1 VPPDDLFAST
11 SFDDPQPQQVAP
23 RSSAPW
29 PFAIALLTAIAVLF
43 VLFLSVGRWLVVEDP
58 LEKADAIVVLSGRI
72 PMRALEAARLY
83 QSGWAPQVWLTHPN
97 EPTASLATLDIDNPG
112 EDVFSSLVLKHGGVS
127 PNDIHTLTP
136 PISNTVDEVHAIASE
151 AEKQNA
157 ASVIIVTT
165 KAHTRRVHAL
175 WKKYANSRARIIVRT
190 PADDPFD
197 PVHWWRSTTDV
208 LDVVR
213 EVLGI
218 FNIWIGLP
226 LRPAQP

>member
-1 VPPDDLFAST
+1 VPLDDRFASP
-11 SFDDPQPQQVAP
+11 SFDDAQPPLVAP
-23 RSSAPW
+23 RSNAPW
-29 PFAIALLTAIAVLF
+29 LSAIALLIAIAIIIA
-43 VLFLSVGRWLVVEDP
+43 LFLNVGPWLVVEDP
-58 LEKADAIVVLSGRI
+58 LEKANAIVVLSGRI

-83 QSGWAPQVWLTHPN
+83 QSGWAPQVWLTHPS
-97 EPTASLATLDIDNPG
+97 EPTASLATLDIDDPG
-112 EDVFSSLVLKHGGVS
+112 EDVFNALVLKHGGVS
-127 PNDIHTLTP
+127 PTDIHTLTP
-136 PISNTVDEVHAIASE
+136 PISNTVDEVRAIASE

-157 ASVIIVTT
+157 AIVIIVTT

-213 EVLGI
+213 ETLGM

-226 LRPAQP
+226 LRPAHS